1 MFGFAT
7 CLMTLPED
15 SASELKRYFQ
25 KELPNL
31 VQHYERIKEKYWPDW
46 EQMKHD

>member
-46 EQMKHD
+46 EKMKHD